1 LLGIDPRA
9 ARYTWTSL
17 VVLLLLWVTY
27 LIRESLF
34 IFVVSLLFA
43 YLLYPLMDLLE
54 RRFSAK
60 TRTPAL
66 AMTYV
71 VVLIALVAL
80 VAPVTSVVAM
90 QAANLASQAPSFL
103 ERLRKHPPGPTEN
116 ATGVKSIESQI
127 VALAEDELQKHYGDV
142 ASVVPQVTLKVLAA
156 SQNLIFLIIVPILSF
171 LILRDGR
178 QIRDGFL
185 NLFHAQRANLQETLA
200 DAHHLLLLYM
210 RALLILCCAT
220 LVTFSIVFSLM
231 GVPYA
236 VLLAAI
242 AFPLEFIPL
251 VGPLIAALIIIAVC
265 IVSGYAH
272 VWWVVIFLGV
282 FRLLQD
288 YALSPALMSHGVEV
302 HPLLVIFG
310 VLAGGELAGIPG
322 IFLSVPVIALL
333 RLVFHRLRSLQ
344 KKRVTSPVAEPIAD
358 PV

>member
-9 ARYTWTSL
+9 ARYTWTA
-17 VVLLLLWVTY
+17 VVVFLLLWIVY
-27 LIRESLF
+27 LIRETLF
-34 IFVVSLLFA
+34 IFVLSLLFA
-43 YLLYPLMDLLE
+43 YLLYPLTDLLE
-54 RRFSAK
+54 RRFTAQ

-71 VVLIALVAL
+71 VVLGVIAALV
-80 VAPVTSVVAM
+80 VPMSSVVAT
-90 QAANLASQAPSFL
+90 QAANLAARAPAL
-103 ERLRKHPPGPTEN
+103 LQRLQQHPAASTEN
-116 ATGVKSIESQI
+116 ATGVRSIESQI
-127 VALAEDELQKHYGDV
+127 GALLEDELQKHYGDV
-142 ASVVPQVTLKVLAA
+142 ASFVPQAMLKVLSA

-178 QIRDGFL
+178 RIRDGFL
-185 NLFHAQRANLQETLA
+185 NLFHSGRENLQETLA
-200 DAHHLLLLYM
+200 DAHHLLLVYM
-210 RALLILCCAT
+210 RALLLLCCAT
-220 LVTFSIVFSLM
+220 LLTFSIVFSIM

-236 VLLAAI
+236 VLLASI

-265 IVSGYAH
+265 VVSGYAH
-272 VWWVVIFLGV
+272 VWGVVIFLVV

-288 YALSPALMSHGVEV
+288 YGLSPSLMSRGVEV

-333 RLVFHRLRSLQ
+333 RLVFHRMRSVQ
-344 KKRVTSPVAEPIAD
+344 KKRATHPLPA
-358 PV
+358 